1 MEQTEIIWVNLSAF
15 GKIDILFYCYFLFT
29 EPKKIKMTEKF
40 DENMMNIIKFAFRKH
55 YTNGTGNEPF
65 VDAER
70 TDINPAEIDYSLLG
84 YKNEEPFDIT
94 EDEFWHNDFKKCIQS
109 VFYWKDEIWGQF
121 FQHNTMDLTDTEIAF
136 ALNNE
141 TMRTDYTGRY
151 HTWSWAPNEKNMSK
165 FIYNF
170 YHTKYEDRIREWA
183 QDEFLFSPK

>member
-1 MEQTEIIWVNLSAF
+1 
-15 GKIDILFYCYFLFT
+15 
-29 EPKKIKMTEKF
+29 MTEKF

-109 VFYWKDEIWGQF
+109 VFY
-121 FQHNTMDLTDTEIAF
+121 
-136 ALNNE
+136 
-141 TMRTDYTGRY
+141 
-151 HTWSWAPNEKNMSK
+151 
-165 FIYNF
+165 
-170 YHTKYEDRIREWA
+170 
-183 QDEFLFSPK
+183 